1 MITGAESRQAFERL
15 YDDHRQGVWALFL
28 GRHGDRAIAE
38 ELTQETFLRLWRRID
53 AVAPLG
59 PESQRGWIF
68 HVARNL
74 SVDAYRTAAA
84 GRAAVRRVA
93 DELRP
98 RAAGDGAATDVADLA
113 IGRDRLAAVDRAIS
127 TLPETQRV
135 VLTMIAV
142 GGLRAVDVAAALEIP
157 AGTVRYRL
165 SEARRT
171 LKMILEPDVLKM
183 EGERTHG

>member
-1 MITGAESRQAFERL
+1 MIVPAETRQAFERL

-28 GRHGDRAIAE
+28 GRHGDRTVAE

-59 PESQRGWIF
+59 PDSQRGWIF
-68 HVARNL
+68 RVARNL
-74 SVDAYRTAAA
+74 SIDAYRTAAA
-84 GRAAVRRVA
+84 ARTAVRQVA
-93 DELRP
+93 DDLRP
-98 RAAGDGAATDVADLA
+98 RAAGDEAATDVAEVA
-113 IGRDRLAAVDRAIS
+113 IDRERLAAVDRAIS

-135 VLTMIAV
+135 VLSMIAV
-142 GGLRAVDVAAALEIP
+142 GGLRAVDVAEALELP

-171 LKMILEPDVLKM
+171 LRMILESEL
-183 EGERTHG
+183 ERTHG

>member
-1 MITGAESRQAFERL
+1 MIGPAGNRQAFEQL

-28 GRHGDRAIAE
+28 GRHSDRTIAE

-59 PESQRGWIF
+59 PESQRAWIF
-68 HVARNL
+68 RVARNL
-74 SVDAYRTAAA
+74 SIDAYRTAAA
-84 GRAAVRRVA
+84 ARTAVRQVA

-98 RAAGDGAATDVADLA
+98 RPAGEGAEADVAEVA
-113 IGRDRLAAVDRAIS
+113 IGREQLAAVSRAVS

-142 GGLRAVDVAAALEIP
+142 GGLRAVDVAEALEIP

-171 LKMILEPDVLKM
+171 LKMILESEL
-183 EGERTHG
+183 EQAHG

>member
-1 MITGAESRQAFERL
+1 MIAPADDRQAFERL

-28 GRHGDRAIAE
+28 GRHGDRAMAE

-59 PESQRGWIF
+59 PEAQRSWIF

-74 SVDAYRTAAA
+74 SIDAYRTAAA
-84 GRAAVRRVA
+84 GRTAVLQVA
-93 DELRP
+93 DDLRP
-98 RAAGDGAATDVADLA
+98 RAATDGAASDVAEVA
-113 IGRDRLAAVDRAIS
+113 IGRERLATVDRAIR

-142 GGLRAVDVAAALEIP
+142 GGLRAVDVAAALDVP

-171 LKMILEPDVLKM
+171 LKMILDPELEQAHD
-183 EGERTHG
+183 